1 MSTVDRWERELS
13 IDGFTRVA
21 GIDEAGRGPLAGPVV
36 AAAVIFKKDLPMDY
50 GIADSKTLAQK
61 RRDALVYKIFSASL
75 AVGIGISWDDEVDA
89 VNIHR
94 ASLKAMERA
103 VASLDVS
110 PDFLLIDGKFPI
122 NSSIRQR
129 AIVRGD
135 SLSISIAAASIIAKT
150 ARDRIMASYERLY
163 PGYGFARHKGYGTK
177 AHMRAIADLGP
188 SPIHR
193 RTFSPLSLEKRK
205 LGKENL
211 PLSFRKK
218 KVRKENQ

>member
-1 MSTVDRWERELS
+1 VDRWERELS
-13 IDGFTRVA
+13 IDGFSRVA

-36 AAAVIFKKDLPMDY
+36 AAAVIFKKDLPMDC
-50 GIADSKTLAQK
+50 GIADSKTISQK
-61 RRDALVYKIFSASL
+61 RREALVYKIFSASL
-75 AVGIGISWDDEVDA
+75 AVGLGISWHDEIDGI
-89 VNIHR
+89 NIHR

-122 NSSIRQR
+122 DSSISQR

-150 ARDRIMASYERLY
+150 ARDRIMTSYERLY